1 MSAHP
6 TSSRGLFGWLGLF
19 LAVWFRLVLA
29 VFGALLMLLVV
40 IAGLVLGGVMLLW
53 GLLTGRKPEVVWFR
67 RGPAGHAQGFGRDG
81 RFGEAFRDPF
91 GAFARRG
98 GGAAAPAEVVDIE
111 AREVPPEAPRGL
123 PGERSRDLPPE
134 G

>member
-1 MSAHP
+1 M
-6 TSSRGLFGWLGLF
+6 GLF

-53 GLLTGRKPEVVWFR
+53 GLLTGRKPQVVWFR
-67 RGPAGHAQGFGRDG
+67 RGPGGHAQGFGRDG

-91 GAFARRG
+91 GAFGRRG
-98 GGAAAPAEVVDIE
+98 GGTASPSEVVDVE
-111 AREVPPEAPRGL
+111 AREVPQAPRR
-123 PGERSRDLPPE
+123 ELPPK